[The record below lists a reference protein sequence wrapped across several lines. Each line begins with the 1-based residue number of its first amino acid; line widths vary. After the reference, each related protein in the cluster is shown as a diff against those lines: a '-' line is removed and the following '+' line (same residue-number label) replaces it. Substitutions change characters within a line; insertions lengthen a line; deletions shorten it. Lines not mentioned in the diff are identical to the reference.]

1 MRTIMRMTIPVE
13 AGNDSIAEGSM
24 QKTLESLLTELKPEA
39 AYFFTQNGERGGF
52 IVFDL
57 KDTSQI
63 PAIAEP
69 LFRSFKAKLEFHPA
83 MNVEDLKKGLSEL
96 GKKHASGRAA

>member
-13 AGNDSIAEGSM
+13 AGNDSVADGSM
-24 QKTLESLLTELKPEA
+24 QKTLESLLSDLKPEA
-39 AYFFTQNGERGGF
+39 AYFFAQNGERGGF

-63 PAIAEP
+63 PSIAEP
-69 LFRSFKAKLEFHPA
+69 LFSAFKAKLEFHPA
-83 MNVEDLKKGLSEL
+83 MNVEDVRKALSEL
-96 GKKHASGRAA
+96 GKKSSKAA

>member
-13 AGNDSIAEGSM
+13 AGNDSVADGSM
-24 QKTLESLLTELKPEA
+24 QKTLESLLSDLKPEA
-39 AYFFTQNGERGGF
+39 AYFFAQNGERGGF

-63 PAIAEP
+63 PSIAEP
-69 LFRSFKAKLEFHPA
+69 LFSALKAKLEFHPA
-83 MNVEDLKKGLSEL
+83 MNVEDVRKALSEL
-96 GKKHASGRAA
+96 GKKSSKAA